1 MKKLFLGLLLTI
13 STLAMAQSGKVIDK
27 TGEGQVGCKVSA
39 PELGI
44 TTYTDFDGLYEI
56 DVPEGTK
63 LVIEYVS
70 YETGVAKSKDNMVIT
85 LKDTQINFPETIQ

>member
-1 MKKLFLGLLLTI
+1 MKKLFLGLLLSI

-56 DVPEGTK
+56 NVPEGTK

-70 YETGVAKSKDNMVIT
+70 YETEVVKSKDSLIVI
-85 LKDTQINFPETIQ
+85 LKDYEIKVNPSI